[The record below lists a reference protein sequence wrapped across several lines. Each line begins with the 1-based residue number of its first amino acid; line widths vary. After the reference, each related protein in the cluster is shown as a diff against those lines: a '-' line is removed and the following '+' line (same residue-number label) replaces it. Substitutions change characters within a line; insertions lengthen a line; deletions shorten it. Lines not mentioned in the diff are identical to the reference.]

1 MSGSELASAQPPESL
16 YGAQALVR
24 TLADCGVTACFSNPG
39 TSEMHLVTALDN
51 EPRIRSVL
59 CLFEGVASGAAD
71 GFARVTGR
79 PAMTLLHLGPGYLN
93 AGANIHNARRAFSP
107 MINVIGDHAVPH
119 QRYDAPLASNIIGLA
134 APNSIWIKSV
144 DKVADAG
151 RLAAEAYSAS
161 FGPAAGPVSLILPA
175 DSAWLTGANVAAAL
189 PASAP
194 FPPDAETIA
203 AAVQALR
210 AAQKPVLLVNG
221 SGLSPEGLAQAARL
235 KAAGIRVLH
244 DTFVSRQARGAGRF
258 APDRMQY
265 FAEAAMADLAGVDL
279 MLLAGTQVPVAF
291 FAYPGKPSVLVPDGC
306 KTLSLGGAEYDGAA
320 LLKALADALG
330 VNDTAP
336 APVLDIP
343 KNVPTGPLN
352 PASIGQCVARH
363 LPDNAIISDDGVTG
377 SLGVYLSTQ
386 GARPHDWLFLTGG
399 AIGQGLPLAVGAAV
413 GAPDRRVLALSGDG
427 AGLYTPQALWTMAR
441 ERLNVVTLVFVNHSY
456 RILRIELARTG
467 AGQPGPIADQMLS
480 LGNPEVDWVSLGQ
493 SLGVPSVACRL
504 GEELDAALADA
515 FAADGPR
522 LIACLLP

>member
-1 MSGSELASAQPPESL
+1 MSDTSSPDSL

-39 TSEMHLVTALDN
+39 TSEMHLVTALDA

-71 GFARVTGR
+71 GFARVTGK

-119 QRYDAPLASNIIGLA
+119 QRFDAPLASNIIGLA

-144 DKVADAG
+144 DAVGDAG
-151 RLAAEAYSAS
+151 RLAAEAHAAS
-161 FGPAAGPVSLILPA
+161 FGPAPGPVSLILPA
-175 DSAWLTGANVAAAL
+175 DSAWLTGAQVATPL
-189 PASAP
+189 PSPQP
-194 FPPDAETIA
+194 FAPDAATIEHA
-203 AAVQALR
+203 SKAVQAAR
-210 AAQKPVLLVNG
+210 KPVVLVNG
-221 SGLSPEGLAQAARL
+221 SALTPDGLTHAARL
-235 KAAGIRVLH
+235 RSAGLRVLH
-244 DTFVSRQARGAGRF
+244 DTFVNRQARGAGRF

-265 FAEAAMADLAGVDL
+265 FAEAAMADLDGVDL
-279 MLLAGTQVPVAF
+279 MLLAGTQAPVAF
-291 FAYPGKPSVLVPDGC
+291 FAYPGKPSLLVPDGC
-306 KTLSLGGAEYDGAA
+306 TTLSLGGADHDGAA

-330 VNDTAP
+330 VESA
-336 APVLDIP
+336 APVPTLDLP
-343 KNVPTGPLN
+343 RQVPEGALN

-363 LPDNAIISDDGVTG
+363 LPENAIVSDDGVTG

-386 GARPHDWLFLTGG
+386 AARPHDWLFLTGG
-399 AIGQGLPLAVGAAV
+399 AIGQGLPLAIGAAV

-441 ERLNVVTLVFVNHSY
+441 ERLNIVTLVFVNHSY

-467 AGQPGPIADQMLS
+467 AGKPGPIADQMLS
-480 LGNPEVDWVSLGQ
+480 LADPEVDWVALGQ
-493 SLGVPSVACRL
+493 SLGVPSVACTT
-504 GEELDAALADA
+504 GEALDKALAEA
-515 FAADGPR
+515 FAAQGPR
-522 LIACLLP
+522 LIACQLA